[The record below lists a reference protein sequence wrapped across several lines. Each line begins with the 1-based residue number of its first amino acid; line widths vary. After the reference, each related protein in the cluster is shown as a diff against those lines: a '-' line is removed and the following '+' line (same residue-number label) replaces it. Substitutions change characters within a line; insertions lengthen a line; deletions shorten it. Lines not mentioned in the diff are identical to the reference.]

1 MPPTIP
7 IKIITKE
14 LGETIA
20 SDVFVDAS
28 LSGIAQLDLAVHG
41 EPYAIVGR
49 LSLYAREQSEGHG
62 GRSLE
67 WDLVEERLEPVA
79 SIALLRRSVNV
90 VLKYKACGL
99 SVSQVY
105 NKFEE
110 LLGYVDHK
118 LCVGALR
125 DGDVV
130 VFFRKNDMKSIT
142 TFNIEGPGG
151 AVLSPVLYRFKT
163 RGNICHEMDETLI
176 MLSKAVGDTMTNL
189 AIVMPRAGEFS
200 FDQLYTSFAKLSP
213 PQKLR
218 LKGMCEAVPVKKRN
232 EFETVVLRCYASLT
246 KCQAV
251 KEKTTAMIFPA
262 SRPPWP
268 VCPLEFLIG
277 MDQRGSRLLE
287 QTSGQFEHI
296 SLRQLVRD
304 PTLMSRYGIV
314 LASPMTGIGKTM
326 FACRLAME
334 WSLAAVAAAGLPSSR
349 AQVVF
354 TNSFDAARSITFD
367 PYMVWVIDEVSPG
380 DSNQLAFSSEN
391 ILKVLLNPSMAGTI
405 NAKHGS
411 IELPALVPRI
421 FTCNNTSASDWCSNG
436 GRNKSLKWE
445 LLHARKSIWF
455 QLKEPLCLP
464 DWKAKATLS
473 GILEDCSSDA
483 VLEAAR
489 PVMLAAAARIPAS
502 VARVEPQG
510 GLRHL
515 FCPSRTD

>member
-1 MPPTIP
+1 M
-7 IKIITKE
+7 
-14 LGETIA
+14 
-20 SDVFVDAS
+20 
-28 LSGIAQLDLAVHG
+28 AVHG
-41 EPYAIVGR
+41 EPFATVGR
-49 LSLYAREQSEGHG
+49 LSLYARDKSGGHG
-62 GRSLE
+62 GRSLQ
-67 WDLVEERLEPVA
+67 WSLVEDRLDPVA
-79 SIALLRRSVNV
+79 NIAALRRSVNV
-90 VLKYKACGL
+90 VFKYKACGL

-105 NKFEE
+105 DQIEE
-110 LLGYVDHK
+110 LFGYVDHR

-130 VFFRKNDMKSIT
+130 VYFRKNDTKAIT
-142 TFNIEGPGG
+142 TLDLKGPDG
-151 AVLSPVLYRFKT
+151 AMISPALYRFKT

-176 MLSKAVGDTMTNL
+176 MLSKAVGDTLTNL

-200 FDQLYTSFAKLSP
+200 FDQLYAAFAKLTP
-213 PQKLR
+213 AQKFR
-218 LKGMCEAVPVKKRN
+218 LKGMCEAVPVKRRD
-232 EFETVVLRCYASLT
+232 EFETVVLRCYSSLT

-262 SRPPWP
+262 ARPPWP

-277 MDQRGSRLLE
+277 MDQKGSRLLE
-287 QTSGQFEHI
+287 QTIGQFEHI
-296 SLRQLVRD
+296 SLRQLVAD

-314 LASPMTGIGKTM
+314 LASPLTGIGKTM

-354 TNSFDAARSITFD
+354 TNSFDAARTIVFE

-380 DSNQLAFSSEN
+380 DANQLAFSSEN

-411 IELPALVPRI
+411 IELPAMLPRI
-421 FTCNNTSASDWCSNG
+421 FTCNNTSAIDWCSNG

-445 LLHARKSIWF
+445 PPHARKSIYF

-464 DWKAKATLS
+464 DWKAKATAS
-473 GILEDCSSDA
+473 GLLEDCASDA
-483 VLEAAR
+483 VLDAAR
-489 PVMLAAAARIPAS
+489 PAMLALSARIPAS
-502 VARVEPQG
+502 VVRGEPQSAFS
-510 GLRHL
+510 HF
-515 FCPSRTD
+515 FCPSRGDPTR